1 MSRKQARSVRLERQ
15 PHRHGLLR
23 LRQVYHKLWQSQQ
36 SEPSA
41 ALTNEREMTA
51 SQVQE
56 VTE

>member
-1 MSRKQARSVRLERQ
+1 MPHKQARPVRLERQ
-15 PHRHGLLR
+15 PHRHAALR

-36 SEPSA
+36 PDRSA
-41 ALTNEREMTA
+41 VLGNEIETKA

>member
-1 MSRKQARSVRLERQ
+1 MARKQARQVRLERQ
-15 PHRHGLLR
+15 PHRHAAFR

-36 SEPSA
+36 PDRPAVLE
-41 ALTNEREMTA
+41 NEIETKA

>member
-1 MSRKQARSVRLERQ
+1 MSRKQARQVRLERQ
-15 PHRHGLLR
+15 PHRYAAHR

-36 SEPSA
+36 PDRPAVLE
-41 ALTNEREMTA
+41 NEVETKA

>member
-1 MSRKQARSVRLERQ
+1 MSPKQARSVRLERQ

-36 SEPSA
+36 PDRPAVLE
-41 ALTNEREMTA
+41 NEIETKA